1 MKRVTYIGPAG
12 ERELDGNTYHPG
24 EEVEVA
30 NAVADAIANG
40 PHADEFRIKDS
51 DGGSSARKED

>member
-1 MKRVTYIGPAG
+1 MKRVTYIGPAAT
-12 ERELDGNTYHPG
+12 RELDGNTYQQG

-30 NAVADAIANG
+30 NAVADAISSG

-51 DGGSSARKED
+51 DSGTARKED